1 MLSRPPPSSFS
12 EALEKKTPCLSAQCQ
27 PLSLAVNNIPGNR
40 KFLPGKPLL
49 MSPPT
54 PISTQ
59 IRASI
64 DSGSGP
70 PLLASKGLGRAGR
83 LVNSSSSCGAPA
95 RCTPCLMEMSDLFS
109 LSKHLPSV
117 VSNSSHPE
125 SLPHLLFSVLL
136 PRDTTNLLEHR
147 PSSPCPH
154 DTTRNTVGSLSAAGK
169 QPFFFF
175 SFLFSFFFLSKPTRN
190 LTESSRA
197 QILPLEALL
206 APGCWMQTAE
216 GTA

>member
-1 MLSRPPPSSFS
+1 
-12 EALEKKTPCLSAQCQ
+12 
-27 PLSLAVNNIPGNR
+27 
-40 KFLPGKPLL
+40 

-59 IRASI
+59 IRANI
-64 DSGSGP
+64 GSGSGP

-117 VSNSSHPE
+117 VSNSSHPA
-125 SLPHLLFSVLL
+125 SLPQLLFSVLL

-154 DTTRNTVGSLSAAGK
+154 DTQHSGVSKCCWKTTL
-169 QPFFFF
+169 FFF
-175 SFLFSFFFLSKPTRN
+175 SFLFSFFLSKPTRN